1 MSTTNDV
8 FFNIPCPYR
17 IYLEPLQQPASE
29 VLLQEK
35 MPQVFQLL
43 SRIAQQETDVF
54 THINQLP
61 KGDILTEYL
70 SLQSKKV
77 DLVLHQ
83 QLSLLPQE
91 GLLCEGTHFGGSHLT
106 FVAPKHFDLKQHI
119 AGHVLIQQHLVAVYC
134 FIEPLE
140 IISLGDT
147 YEIKAEIIE
156 IADSDRE
163 ILIKASL
170 QQQYRLLYEKKKA
183 KLSN

>member
-8 FFNIPCPYR
+8 FFNIPCPYQ
-17 IYLEPLQQPASE
+17 IYLEPLQQSASE
-29 VLLQEK
+29 ELLLEK
-35 MPQVFQLL
+35 MPEVFKLL
-43 SRIAQQETDVF
+43 SRIAKQETDVF
-54 THINQLP
+54 SHINQLP

-83 QLSLLPQE
+83 QLSMLPQA

-106 FVAPKHFDLKQHI
+106 FVAPQHFDLKQHI
-119 AGHVLIQQHLVAVYC
+119 ASHLLIQQHLVAVYC

-140 IISLGDT
+140 ITSIGEA

-163 ILIKASL
+163 LLIKASL
-170 QQQYRLLYEKKKA
+170 QQQHQMLFEKRKA